1 MHDRVRETQV
11 VPLEQAL
18 EAGDLAEDLAELT
31 IGQVP
36 IRELV
41 VEDVDDDDPHAAL
54 QRRAARRHLAR
65 GLPVRRAACTR
76 DVYER
81 EKRLLQIELLKL
93 QNWVKDTGERIV
105 IVFEGRTPPARAA
118 RSSASWST

>member
-41 VEDVDDDDPHAAL
+41 VEDVDDDDPVL
-54 QRRAARRHLAR
+54 FFSDGR
-65 GLPVRRAACTR
+65 PVDTWREGYPYDERCSATSTSATSACC
-76 DVYER
+76 
-81 EKRLLQIELLKL
+81 
-93 QNWVKDTGERIV
+93 
-105 IVFEGRTPPARAA
+105 
-118 RSSASWST
+118 RSSC